1 MSDSL
6 ITIVVIIL
14 VAILMFVF
22 PLMTVSDRSDDTSQ
36 LVVDTSVADFVN
48 NVRTSGKL
56 TEVQYE
62 KFVEEISSTGVA
74 YNVEIEIQQRDET
87 PGKKTTQV
95 SASAVSDANDAYI
108 TKYTAQIMDELDANH
123 EIALKQGDFIK
134 IRAESKST
142 TISQQVSK
150 FLQFGAANDT
160 YAIAAEHAG
169 VITTNGK

>member
-6 ITIVVIIL
+6 ITIVVIVL

-22 PLMTVSDRSDDTSQ
+22 PLMTVSDRSDDTTQ
-36 LVVDTSVADFVN
+36 LVVDTSVADLVN
-48 NVRTSGKL
+48 DVRTSGKL
-56 TEVQYE
+56 TQAQYE

-95 SASAVSDANDAYI
+95 SASAVSDANDAYV
-108 TKYTAQIMDELDANH
+108 TKYTAQIMDELDH
-123 EIALKQGDFIK
+123 GDVILKQGDFIK

-142 TISQQVSK
+142 TISQQLSG
-150 FLQFGAANDT
+150 FLHFGTAEDT

-169 VITTNGK
+169 VITINGK